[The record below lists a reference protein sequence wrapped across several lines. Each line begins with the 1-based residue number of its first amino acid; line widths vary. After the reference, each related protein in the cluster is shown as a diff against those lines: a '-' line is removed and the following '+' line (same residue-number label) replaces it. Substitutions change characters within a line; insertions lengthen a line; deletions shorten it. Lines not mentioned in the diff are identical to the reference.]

1 MTVIYDLLFV
11 FLTFNMSK
19 IKINPYFGE
28 FYAKKNITHATP
40 LDELDRF
47 TECIDI
53 LNICSNNIEAT
64 FDQLPDQLNK
74 NFFVDTGLN
83 SK

>member
-1 MTVIYDLLFV
+1 MQ
-11 FLTFNMSK
+11 
-19 IKINPYFGE
+19 
-28 FYAKKNITHATP
+28 KNITHATP

-64 FDQLPDQLNK
+64 FDQLPDQSNK